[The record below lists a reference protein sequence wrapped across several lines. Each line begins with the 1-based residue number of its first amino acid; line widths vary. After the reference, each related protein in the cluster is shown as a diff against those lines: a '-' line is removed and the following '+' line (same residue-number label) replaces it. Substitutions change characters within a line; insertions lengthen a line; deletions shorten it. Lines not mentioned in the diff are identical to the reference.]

1 MPSVQLGRT
10 LDIGGLCTH
19 LTKLRQQRFAD
30 IGMRHLTA
38 TEPNCHLDAVSV
50 LQELQC
56 ALDFYVKVI
65 GVDAGRH
72 TDFLDL
78 SHMLV
83 LLGLFFLLGL
93 LKAELAIVHDLAHRR
108 GGIGG
113 DLYQIQSQIVGLRK
127 CISGRHDAKLFAS
140 GSNYTDFLVSDILVE
155 LMV

>member
-30 IGMRHLTA
+30 IGMRHFTA

-83 LLGLFFLLGL
+83 LLGLF
-93 LKAELAIVHDLAHRR
+93 
-108 GGIGG
+108 
-113 DLYQIQSQIVGLRK
+113 
-127 CISGRHDAKLFAS
+127 
-140 GSNYTDFLVSDILVE
+140 
-155 LMV
+155 